1 MLNVPLANQTILKRL
16 KNSFINSRNKTN
28 VTVSGGEIKQLL
40 GGGEIKQPLG
50 GGEIKQPLGGGGGE
64 IKQPLGGGGGEIK
77 QPLGG
82 GEIKQP
88 LGGGGGEIKQ
98 PLGDGGGEI
107 KQPLGGGGGGGEI
120 KQLLGDGGGEI
131 KQPLGGVEIKRPL
144 GGGEIKQPLGDGGG
158 EIKQPLGGGGG
169 EIKQPLGGGGG
180 GEIKQ
185 PLGGG
190 GGGEIKQP
198 LGGGGGEIKQ
208 PLGGG
213 GGGGEI
219 KQPPGDG
226 GGEIK
231 QLLGGGGGEIKQP
244 LGGGGSETKQPLG
257 DGGGEIKQ
265 PLGGGEIKQPL
276 GGGGGGGGGGEIKQP
291 LGDGGGEIK
300 QPLGGGGVGGEINHN
315 ISKSQQPN
323 PYLPK
328 RTDFVNLGQLPRV
341 PVGREIY
348 AEFSV
353 IIDQTWIDSLTLAY
367 AIDRDSALVFTTE
380 LIHYAQVWYL
390 HPSLGYRLWLRVSYV
405 TVLNG
410 SQSEPE
416 NFDFIKFCTSQSEWK
431 RSFQPD
437 FVLILTG
444 NKRHCNGLGGVAFP
458 SEACNSKLKARQC
471 ACVHHQKLQANTL
484 IRAIAHEIGHLIG
497 MPDDYAGRSSELCYS
512 GLMRYG
518 LYEDSGWSTCAVQN
532 LERYLFIKDNT
543 CLHRSETPSLSESPS
558 PPPLPLNTAWRA
570 PAWQSSTANDDE
582 FVWGAWKATDG
593 HIFGVPHENT
603 VGKTEN
609 LLGHLGSCS
618 QTKVEFKPWLVIE
631 LDSQLDTSNSS
642 EELQVQVYGREECCE
657 HHLSNL
663 SIGIGNQRH
672 PHGHHVCRIFENMEH
687 FGKYKLL
694 SFKCPATGK
703 YLSIQ
708 STSREN
714 VSLSVCEV
722 YVFQD
727 QPARPF
733 SHAGQTCFDKARYC
747 DEWKMAGDCDTAHR
761 ADCRRTCGLC
771 GPAAR
776 LKRGQPQPSPAKRQ
790 PCKDSHRYCRFFAA
804 NGLCE
809 EKWPHCPLACDRC
822 NSENPAASQIYLAP
836 PKVRAPVAES
846 TDTVTITTTTNTVAM
861 ATEAMATASSTVVES
876 ATDKQQHVECTDK
889 DSDCQHWAG
898 ALYCQFPHI
907 ADKHC
912 RKSCGTCS

>member
-1 MLNVPLANQTILKRL
+1 
-16 KNSFINSRNKTN
+16 
-28 VTVSGGEIKQLL
+28 
-40 GGGEIKQPLG
+40 
-50 GGEIKQPLGGGGGE
+50 
-64 IKQPLGGGGGEIK
+64 
-77 QPLGG
+77 
-82 GEIKQP
+82 
-88 LGGGGGEIKQ
+88 
-98 PLGDGGGEI
+98 
-107 KQPLGGGGGGGEI
+107 
-120 KQLLGDGGGEI
+120 
-131 KQPLGGVEIKRPL
+131 
-144 GGGEIKQPLGDGGG
+144 
-158 EIKQPLGGGGG
+158 
-169 EIKQPLGGGGG
+169 
-180 GEIKQ
+180 
-185 PLGGG
+185 
-190 GGGEIKQP
+190 
-198 LGGGGGEIKQ
+198 
-208 PLGGG
+208 
-213 GGGGEI
+213 
-219 KQPPGDG
+219 
-226 GGEIK
+226 
-231 QLLGGGGGEIKQP
+231 
-244 LGGGGSETKQPLG
+244 
-257 DGGGEIKQ
+257 
-265 PLGGGEIKQPL
+265 
-276 GGGGGGGGGGEIKQP
+276 
-291 LGDGGGEIK
+291 
-300 QPLGGGGVGGEINHN
+300 
-315 ISKSQQPN
+315 
-323 PYLPK
+323 
-328 RTDFVNLGQLPRV
+328 
-341 PVGREIY
+341 
-348 AEFSV
+348 
-353 IIDQTWIDSLTLAY
+353 
-367 AIDRDSALVFTTE
+367 
-380 LIHYAQVWYL
+380 
-390 HPSLGYRLWLRVSYV
+390 
-405 TVLNG
+405 
-410 SQSEPE
+410 
-416 NFDFIKFCTSQSEWK
+416 
-431 RSFQPD
+431 
-437 FVLILTG
+437 
-444 NKRHCNGLGGVAFP
+444 
-458 SEACNSKLKARQC
+458 
-471 ACVHHQKLQANTL
+471 
-484 IRAIAHEIGHLIG
+484 

-642 EELQVQVYGREECCE
+642 EELQVQVYGREECC
-657 HHLSNL
+657 
-663 SIGIGNQRH
+663 
-672 PHGHHVCRIFENMEH
+672 
-687 FGKYKLL
+687 
-694 SFKCPATGK
+694 
-703 YLSIQ
+703 
-708 STSREN
+708 
-714 VSLSVCEV
+714 
-722 YVFQD
+722 D

-776 LKRGQPQPSPAKRQ
+776 LKRRQPQPSPAKRQ

>member
-1 MLNVPLANQTILKRL
+1 LEIRQLTGPRRQMLRFFRLLLRVQVLLLHGSAICTVSSAAEGSAVRVLENQTFSKTLFILWDVRLFHAPEVSASTSVTLKFNGSSGDQLAVEFAAFSQQWRLATRLNRFLLPELLPAELRRASDGAILENRLRGADRDDLWEPLRGRLYIGTVDAGTKEQGWAAVTLIGDGIRAYIVTNINDYMLNVPLANQTILKRL
-16 KNSFINSRNKTN
+16 KNSIINSRNKTN
-28 VTVSGGEIKQLL
+28 VTVS
-40 GGGEIKQPLG
+40 

-77 QPLGG
+77 QP
-82 GEIKQP
+82 P
-88 LGGGGGEIKQ
+88 GGGGGEIKQ

-107 KQPLGGGGGGGEI
+107 KQPLV
-120 KQLLGDGGGEI
+120 DGGGEI
-131 KQPLGGVEIKRPL
+131 KQPLG
-144 GGGEIKQPLGDGGG
+144 DS
-158 EIKQPLGGGGG
+158 
-169 EIKQPLGGGGG
+169 
-180 GEIKQ
+180 
-185 PLGGG
+185 
-190 GGGEIKQP
+190 
-198 LGGGGGEIKQ
+198 
-208 PLGGG
+208 
-213 GGGGEI
+213 
-219 KQPPGDG
+219 
-226 GGEIK
+226 
-231 QLLGGGGGEIKQP
+231 
-244 LGGGGSETKQPLG
+244 GS
-257 DGGGEIKQ
+257 
-265 PLGGGEIKQPL
+265 
-276 GGGGGGGGGGEIKQP
+276 
-291 LGDGGGEIK
+291 
-300 QPLGGGGVGGEINHN
+300 GGEINHN

-776 LKRGQPQPSPAKRQ
+776 LKRRQPQPSPAKRQ

-846 TDTVTITTTTNTVAM
+846 TDTVTITTTTTNTVAM